1 MKRNQLFGASFKF
14 MSKKLELGPIFVK
27 LLQLEGLKTPPFM
40 EAAFNNEFAEEVPSK
55 TNQTLALVP
64 NPKAV

>member
-1 MKRNQLFGASFKF
+1 